1 MGEPSSAD
9 ARMHRIDSKQDDLVD
24 CESRARRMR
33 EPSSSLATVLQEAD
47 ASVELVSMSTVPEA
61 VAGIVVAEELSVSM
75 REPSSLE

>member
-9 ARMHRIDSKQDDLVD
+9 ARMLRIDSKQDDLVD

-47 ASVELVSMSTVPEA
+47 ASVELVSMSTVPED
-61 VAGIVVAEELSVSM
+61 VGVVAEELSVSM